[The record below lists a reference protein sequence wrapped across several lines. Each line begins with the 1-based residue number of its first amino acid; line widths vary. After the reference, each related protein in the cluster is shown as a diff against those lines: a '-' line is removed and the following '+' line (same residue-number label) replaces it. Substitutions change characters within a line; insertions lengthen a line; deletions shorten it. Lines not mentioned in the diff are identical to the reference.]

1 MNIANGQM
9 TDKYYNILPVDA
21 DTCKILLYGYV
32 SSYSEDVNSK
42 SFANE
47 FAEAESKYNNIQIR
61 INSGGGD
68 VFEGIAIFNTIRASS
83 KNITIYID
91 GVAASI
97 AGIIALCG
105 KPVKMNRYS
114 MLMLHRVTG
123 GGWGDADKMRKSAD
137 DMEKVEGVL
146 VDIMANATG
155 MTVDEVKKQ
164 YMDGTEHWFTA
175 DEALRGGLVNEVF
188 YGVKVDPPTG
198 IINNVSTGSN
208 RVKLFFNQFNTLLT
222 QQKMKILWQK
232 LGLKNESDEAEAVN
246 AVEKL
251 EADLAAERASSEAYK
266 KEIGDLKKKLQ
277 AFEDKA
283 AADRKAQ
290 IDTILT
296 DAVKTGRIQ
305 EAQKPAFK
313 ALLEKDF
320 ENGKSAIEGLHVQN
334 RMIDLLNAKSQ
345 NDPFKDYTFSD
356 YQKKAP
362 KALATMKAENPDE
375 FKALYKAE
383 FGKEPKI

>member
-1 MNIANGQM
+1 
-9 TDKYYNILPVDA
+9 
-21 DTCKILLYGYV
+21 
-32 SSYSEDVNSK
+32 
-42 SFANE
+42 
-47 FAEAESKYNNIQIR
+47 
-61 INSGGGD
+61 
-68 VFEGIAIFNTIRASS
+68 
-83 KNITIYID
+83 
-91 GVAASI
+91 
-97 AGIIALCG
+97 
-105 KPVKMNRYS
+105 
-114 MLMLHRVTG
+114 
-123 GGWGDADKMRKSAD
+123 
-137 DMEKVEGVL
+137 
-146 VDIMANATG
+146 
-155 MTVDEVKKQ
+155 
-164 YMDGTEHWFTA
+164 
-175 DEALRGGLVNEVF
+175 
-188 YGVKVDPPTG
+188 
-198 IINNVSTGSN
+198 
-208 RVKLFFNQFNTLLT
+208 
-222 QQKMKILWQK
+222 MKILWQK

-266 KEIGDLKKKLQ
+266 KEIGDLKQKLQ

-320 ENGKSAIEGLHVQN
+320 ENGKSAIEGLHAQN
-334 RMIDLLNAKSQ
+334 RMIDLLNAKNQ
-345 NDPFKDYTFSD
+345 NDPYKDYTFSD